1 MANYYRE
8 TIDAGLLIVAFFV
21 GFSTSITL
29 KKIGEFP
36 DWLPAVT
43 SGIVIIA
50 YVIIAHLSKRARL
63 DPGQIGDNAYYL
75 GFVLT
80 LASLAFTLYELAGSE
95 IKDSNI
101 LDDVIAGFRIAL
113 SSTIVGVL
121 ARVALLQYR
130 VDLVANEREIKLK
143 LNDAMRRFHVEVE
156 DMVRGTK
163 YLGIEIRQSL
173 DEYHNQKMEKYG
185 QSVDMLVGNLSSGHK
200 EVLDG
205 IIQQT
210 KDANNE
216 LVSNT
221 RSSIS
226 NVEKAVIETLDTVS
240 AHMKETNVSIN
251 EGIHSTADILKRN
264 LQETSELMSGTLNKL
279 QAELRNSTSEI
290 SRIQKENMKR
300 EANLI
305 GEAET
310 SMRSIG
316 SFAENARN
324 TISDAEKAILE
335 TLNAISG
342 QLQETRDAINIA
354 THQSTNAINEMLQ
367 VQTENMKRETAESM
381 QPIRSLTKRY
391 DDSLNQI
398 ETSTKKLSDVS
409 EQANKKIGK
418 ITKNLERLNNQA
430 SNKIDNKPERKFW
443 KFRI

>member
-21 GFSTSITL
+21 GFSTSIAL

-101 LDDVIAGFRIAL
+101 LDDVIAGFGIAL

-143 LNDAMRRFHVEVE
+143 LNDAMRRFHAEVE

-205 IIQQT
+205 IIKQT

-240 AHMKETNVSIN
+240 AHMQETNVSIN
-251 EGIHSTADILKRN
+251 EGIQSTADILKRN

-316 SFAENARN
+316 SFAE

-342 QLQETRDAINIA
+342 QLQETRDAMINIA

-381 QPIRSLTKRY
+381 KPIRSLTKRY

-398 ETSTKKLSDVS
+398 ETSTKKLSDAS

-418 ITKNLERLNNQA
+418 ITKNLERLNNQV